1 VPSDALCGLAKT
13 EQLAAAQKQRPLAAY
28 RAAELA
34 IMSRNFSGPSE
45 SYPELRRAFV
55 YKHKPTRTPPHLT
68 RQPALPRHSDPRP
81 PDAQE
86 APAILGHQPGPTQ
99 DQATFLDCP
108 ACLGPGGAE
117 RCGLPAEVE
126 QRYSIESTDGAL
138 ESARIRCPQGHWF
151 NGPVES
157 LTIPQPPA
165 RAGTPGSPPSHLTIQ
180 DRGAHVT
187 GPMHETQSH
196 GTAGLGQFSA
206 GRRSCLHPPGSAVG
220 LSPPGIATRPQAGQR

>member
-1 VPSDALCGLAKT
+1 VATLAAELARSPDYPARLAAKT

-34 IMSRNFSGPSE
+34 ILSRNFCGPSE
-45 SYPELRRAFV
+45 PYPELRRAFV

-68 RQPALPRHSDPRP
+68 RQPALPHPSDPRP
-81 PDAQE
+81 PGAQQ
-86 APAILGHQPGPTQ
+86 APAILDHQPAPTQ

-108 ACLGPGGAE
+108 ACLGPGGTE

-126 QRYSIESTDGAL
+126 QRYSIESTDGTL

-157 LTIPQPPA
+157 LTIAQQPAGPDAATRYGHAAGA
-165 RAGTPGSPPSHLTIQ
+165 RAQLGS
-180 DRGAHVT
+180 DA
-187 GPMHETQSH
+187 
-196 GTAGLGQFSA
+196 
-206 GRRSCLHPPGSAVG
+206 
-220 LSPPGIATRPQAGQR
+220 